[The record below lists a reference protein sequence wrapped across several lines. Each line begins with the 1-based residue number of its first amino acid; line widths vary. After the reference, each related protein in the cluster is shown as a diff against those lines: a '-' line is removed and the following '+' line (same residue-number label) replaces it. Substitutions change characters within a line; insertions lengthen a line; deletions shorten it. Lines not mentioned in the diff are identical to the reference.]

1 MTKAISVGE
10 YLVHALEQA
19 GVKHVFGIPGD
30 YVLGLY
36 DLLAKSSIELVG
48 TCTEIGAGYAAD
60 AYARINGLG
69 CVCVTY
75 CVGGLNALNA
85 VAGAYA
91 EKSPLILISGAPGL
105 GERAFSPLL
114 HHRIRD
120 FNTQRLIFEKVT
132 VAAEALEDP
141 LTAPRQIDA
150 AIAACKRQK
159 RPVYIEVPRDMVHR
173 LCGSIRLEPQ
183 DAPKSPPDVLEEAL
197 RESASMLRNAKR
209 PVILAGVEIHR
220 YGLQSLLVRLVERSG
235 FPVAATLLGK
245 SVIGELHPQ
254 YLGIYE
260 GAMGR
265 EDVRLAVER
274 ADCVLFL
281 GAFMTD
287 IDLGGFTSN
296 IDVSRT
302 INATAE
308 QVTIQRHHFDG
319 IVLRDFIE
327 GLLKGNLGPRRKLRF
342 APRSKPKPVKLQRGR
357 KITVRRFFA
366 RMNDFL
372 KDDSVVIAD
381 PGDSLFGAA
390 DLTIHRRTEFVS
402 PAYYTSMGFA
412 VPAALG
418 AQIRRPHL
426 RPIVFVGDGAF
437 QMTGQELSTI
447 VKYGLN
453 PIVFVLNNKGYTTE
467 RFIEDGPYNDIHDW
481 AYHRWP
487 EILRQGLGLE
497 AHTEDELEDALVK
510 AEKHTASFVVIN
522 AHFDPMDRS
531 NALDR
536 LAKRL
541 RARVQGKGS

>member
-1 MTKAISVGE
+1 MAKAMSVGE
-10 YLVHALEQA
+10 YLVKALELA
-19 GVKHVFGIPGD
+19 GLKHVFGIPGD

-36 DLLAKSSIELVG
+36 DLLERSPIQLVG

-105 GERAFSPLL
+105 GERALSPLL
-114 HHRIRD
+114 HHRVRD
-120 FNTQRLIFEKVT
+120 FNTQRQIFEKVT
-132 VAAEALEDP
+132 VAAEAIEDP

-150 AIAACKRQK
+150 AITACMRQK
-159 RPVYIEVPRDMVHR
+159 RPVYIELPRDIVHR
-173 LCGSIRLEPQ
+173 PCGQLRVKPEE
-183 DAPKSPPDVLEEAL
+183 APKSPPEVLAEAL

-220 YGLQSLLVRLVERSG
+220 FGLQSLLVRLVEKSG

-319 IVLRDFIE
+319 IVLRDFLD
-327 GLLKGNLGPRRKLRF
+327 GLLKGNLGMRRKPRF
-342 APRSKPKPVKLQRGR
+342 APPSKPKPIRFQRGR
-357 KITVRRFFA
+357 KLTIRRFFA
-366 RMNDFL
+366 RMNHFL

-418 AQIRRPHL
+418 TQIRRPHL

-453 PIVFVLNNKGYTTE
+453 PIVLVLNNKGYTTE
-467 RFIEDGPYNDIHDW
+467 RFIQDGPYNDVHEW

-487 EILRQGLGLE
+487 EVMRQGLGLE
-497 AHTEDELEDALVK
+497 AHTEDELEDALAR
-510 AEKHTASFVVIN
+510 AEKYTASFVIVN
-522 AHFDPMDRS
+522 VHLDPMDCS

-541 RARVQGKGS
+541 RARVQGKGK